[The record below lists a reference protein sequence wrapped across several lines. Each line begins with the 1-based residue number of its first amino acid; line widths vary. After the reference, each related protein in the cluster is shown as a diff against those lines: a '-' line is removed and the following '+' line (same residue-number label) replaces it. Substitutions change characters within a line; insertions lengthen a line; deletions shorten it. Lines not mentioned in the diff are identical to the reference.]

1 MATRNLSVDKKKY
14 SILGW
19 NGQASWSDWVTPS
32 GSNTTWPEYH
42 YMVFHKVNLYKG
54 ADVQALNSI
63 KITVPV
69 SSSNGVSGGIQAV
82 LFESDVT
89 GTETFPSGGHA
100 FPYSEINLGA
110 GRSTTYSATVSLSGI
125 TADTVYIGYNALYSS
140 GEMSVDSGGTTI
152 VETYTESPPISFG
165 TVTADNSGLHIPINY
180 GNNVAL
186 TCRITAGNTDYPGN
200 NEELYSG
207 TSSSGR
213 FDVPIEAPNDV
224 IDWFNTAAITDSFI
238 IPITITV
245 TGGNPSPI
253 TKGLRYVED
262 RAAAK
267 ESMRP
272 TVSSITK
279 LIQQPDGFP
288 SDYAETYIAG
298 FSKCK
303 LTAVITRPTDA
314 LVSTVTLSYPG
325 GRTVTM
331 TPVSGS
337 TDEYEGTTS
346 SALAQDTTFTV
357 TVTDARGLSN
367 TGTESVAGVVPYVL
381 PSVSIDPANT
391 YRCNS
396 QGVKTDG
403 GDHYKIRVTPQIST
417 IIIDSDTGNDTN
429 YITELT
435 VGLKSVPDGTPGRY
449 PIPTNGNI
457 SDTLPPVSAAAANTL
472 SQPKQAYVLT
482 VIIQDRISGQVIREY
497 TLKGLQRDLV
507 LNHDGGHTHL
517 GVGMTP
523 VGKDISGY
531 KDTIELPSDGL
542 FLLGGI
548 PAQAFNYPHIAGRT
562 STDPCFGHDFLNVAA
577 DRTGEANA
585 TAIFGFPASDYS
597 SWSNLPDDPF
607 DHQSPASGIRTYGWV
622 GWREVYYINQ
632 DVCIIKITE
641 VAPKIGRVWF
651 CSRGRNATTHEY
663 EWSLWCYLMPTA
675 VNYAGN
681 S

>member
-1 MATRNLSVDKKKY
+1 MATTTLSFQKRARYINTWDSEYVTASGTDYLGQYYYAISYKFSPYKASNVTISEITLNLALAGVTGQQCPYDLYLY
-14 SILGW
+14 STDPAGTTSAPSGALKHINDTKPEDYSGIQWKIPWKENWASYDTLYILIVVNYY
-19 NGQASWSDWVTPS
+19 NGQVYLNHD
-32 GSNTTWPEYH
+32 GS
-42 YMVFHKVNLYKG
+42 
-54 ADVQALNSI
+54 SI
-63 KITVPV
+63 
-69 SSSNGVSGGIQAV
+69 A
-82 LFESDVT
+82 
-89 GTETFPSGGHA
+89 
-100 FPYSEINLGA
+100 
-110 GRSTTYSATVSLSGI
+110 
-125 TADTVYIGYNALYSS
+125 
-140 GEMSVDSGGTTI
+140 
-152 VETYTESPPISFG
+152 ETYTESPPISFG
-165 TVTADNSGLHIPINY
+165 TVTADNTGMHIPINY

-200 NEELYSG
+200 NEELYSV

-213 FDVPIEAPNDV
+213 FDVPVDAV
-224 IDWFNTAAITDSFI
+224 DWFDNAAITNSFT

-288 SDYAETYIAG
+288 NDYASTYIAG

-314 LVSTVTLSYPG
+314 PVSTVTLSYPG

-337 TDEYEGTTS
+337 TDTYEGTTF

-403 GDHYKIRVTPQIST
+403 GDHYKIRVIPQIYT
-417 IIIDSDTGNDTN
+417 NLTGNT
-429 YITELT
+429 ITELT

-449 PIPTNGNI
+449 PIPNNSTT
-457 SDTLPPVSAAAANTL
+457 SETLPPVSAAAANTL

-482 VIIQDRISGQVIREY
+482 VIIQDRISGQVVREY
-497 TLKGLQRDLV
+497 TLKGMQRDLV
-507 LNHDGGHTHL
+507 LNHDGGYTHL
-517 GVGMTP
+517 GVGTTP
-523 VGKDISGY
+523 VGKNITGY
-531 KDTIELPSDGL
+531 TDTIELPNDGQ
-542 FLLGGI
+542 FLMGGI
-548 PAQAFNYPHIAGRT
+548 PAQAFNVPYWAGKT
-562 STDPCFGHDFLNVAA
+562 SADPCFGDDFLTIAE

-585 TAIFGFPASDYS
+585 TAIFGFPASDY
-597 SWSNLPDDPF
+597 NLWTNIPEDPL
-607 DHQSPASGIRTYGWV
+607 DQQSPAAGIRTLGWI
-622 GWREVYYINQ
+622 GWREVFYFNKNI
-632 DVCIIKITE
+632 VLVKITE
-641 VAPKIGRVWF
+641 VVPVAGRIWF
-651 CSRGRNATTHEY
+651 CAKAKNTSTQEY
-663 EWSLWCYLMPTA
+663 TWTNWKYIMPTT
-675 VNYAGN
+675 VV
-681 S
+681 